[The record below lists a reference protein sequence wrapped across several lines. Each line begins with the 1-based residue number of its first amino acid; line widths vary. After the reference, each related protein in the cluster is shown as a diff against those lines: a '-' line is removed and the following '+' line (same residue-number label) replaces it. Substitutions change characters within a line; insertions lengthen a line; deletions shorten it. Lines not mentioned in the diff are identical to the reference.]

1 MTIKKKLNKK
11 QALTKTKVTKRK
23 PGRPKSKKSIE
34 QIDLLALKQSILLDD
49 VEGKVREKHAKE
61 MEADG
66 TKEIVVPYT
75 PSKHQKE
82 VHELIS
88 QYRFGVV
95 VVHRG
100 WGKTWLAAN
109 ELIRRAWTCP
119 APQGGKFIYVA
130 PEKLQAKK
138 IVWKEIKFFVQDLPH
153 TVNEAEL
160 TITFP
165 NGSSVELAGADNP
178 DRLRGQHPHFVV
190 LDEVAQMPRDTWY
203 EAVYPSLRANKG
215 GALFIGTPKGDNLFR
230 ELYDLAGE
238 NEKWFNYRK
247 TIYDTTVATK
257 EEIED
262 LISTMP
268 GPKFEQEYLCSFEAA
283 IQGTFFGPIIDDP
296 KKNLVGIVPFDPSQP
311 VITSWDLGT
320 TDSTA
325 IWFVQRDNKDSK
337 LLRVIDFYENKEQD
351 VFHYISE
358 IKKRPYIYDHHIMPH
373 DVTHVSWETKRT
385 RLDIFK
391 QHGMKVVVAKKAPIS
406 EGIAMAQA
414 MLYTCRFDADK
425 CYSGLS
431 HLRQYRAKQN
441 KLTGEFLEDP
451 VHDMHSHAADAFRTL
466 AVGLK
471 NLPSQDYSKVGYAE
485 SSYDYFSPSTS
496 GRSPYDNQA
505 AQNSYDIFDPTNGFK

>member
-1 MTIKKKLNKK
+1 MARPKKKLNVEEVFKESPEVNPET
-11 QALTKTKVTKRK
+11 QKRR
-23 PGRPKSKKSIE
+23 PGRPTSKKRQE
-34 QIDLLALKQSILLDD
+34 QVDLLALKQHLLLDST
-49 VEGKVREKHAKE
+49 ESLIKEKHAKE
-61 MEADG
+61 MASQG
-66 TKEIVVPYT
+66 VKEIRIPYT
-75 PSKHQKE
+75 PSRHQQE
-82 VHELIS
+82 VHDLIA

-109 ELIRRAWTCP
+109 ELIRRAWTCQ

-203 EAVYPSLRANKG
+203 EAVYPALRANKG

-230 ELYDLAGE
+230 ELYDMAGD
-238 NEKWFNYRK
+238 NPKWFNYK
-247 TIYDTTVATK
+247 KSIYDTTVATE
-257 EEIED
+257 EEIKD
-262 LISTMP
+262 LIATMP
-268 GPKFEQEYLCSFEAA
+268 SAKFDQEYMCSFEAA
-283 IQGTFFGPIIDDP
+283 IQGTFYGPILDDP
-296 KKNLVGIVPFDPSQP
+296 EKALIGTIPYDPAQP
-311 VITSWDLGT
+311 VITAWDLGT

-325 IWFVQRDNKDSK
+325 IWFVQRDPRDSR
-337 LLRVIDFYENKEQD
+337 LLRIIDFYENKEQD
-351 VFHYISE
+351 IFHYIAE
-358 IKKRPYIYDHHIMPH
+358 IKNRRYIYDYHILPH

-391 QHGMKVVVAKKAPIS
+391 QQGMKVIVAKKAPIT
-406 EGIAMAQA
+406 EGISMAQA
-414 MLYTCRFDADK
+414 LMYTCRFDQDK
-425 CYSGLS
+425 CALGLS

-441 KLTGEFLEDP
+441 KISGEFTEDP
-451 VHDMHSHAADAFRTL
+451 VHDIHSHAADAFRTL
-466 AVGLK
+466 AVGYK
-471 NLPSQDYSKVGYAE
+471 ASMSQLHIQNAYAN
-485 SSYDYFSPSTS
+485 SSYDYFSPSTA
-496 GRSPYDNQA
+496 GRPRH
-505 AQNSYDIFDPTNGFK
+505 AQNSYDIFNPFDN